1 MNHFEALQLTPYFI
15 LDGTVVRKAFIAIQK
30 TAHPDF
36 GDESDLSELANQAFE
51 LFKKKEGVVRAFV
64 LMYRPENALNA
75 NQLPSDFL
83 MEMMELSDLIEESAH
98 LDESLKSPENNE
110 AAKELKRWE
119 TALEQELVKLQLE
132 FPESNLQVQENLKQ
146 LLDALIV
153 WYQKSRY
160 INRLTKNFMGIE
172 EM

>member
-1 MNHFEALQLTPYFI
+1 MNLFEALQLTPYFI
-15 LDGTVVRKAFIAIQK
+15 LDASVVRKAFIAIQK

-64 LMYRPENALNA
+64 LLHRPENALNA
-75 NQLPSDFL
+75 NQLPADFL
-83 MEMMELSDLIEESAH
+83 MGMMELSDLIEESAH
-98 LDESLKSPENNE
+98 LDESQKSPENNA
-110 AAKELKRWE
+110 AAKELRHWE
-119 TALEQELVKLQLE
+119 STLEQELLKLQVD
-132 FPESNLQVQENLKQ
+132 FPESKLMEDGNLNR
-146 LLDALIV
+146 LLDSLVI

-160 INRLTKNFMGIE
+160 ITRLTKNFMGIE